1 MEETRRLGLIG
12 GMMALALLL
21 GGCGVHAGISIG
33 KSSTPP
39 TVHGSNSAVAQ
50 SQMSEAPQ

>member
-33 KSSTPP
+33 KSSTPT